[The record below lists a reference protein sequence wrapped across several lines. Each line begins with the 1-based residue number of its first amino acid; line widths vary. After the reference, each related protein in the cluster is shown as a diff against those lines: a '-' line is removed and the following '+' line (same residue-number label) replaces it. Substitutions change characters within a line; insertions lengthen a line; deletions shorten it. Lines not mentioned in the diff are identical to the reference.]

1 MNTLVSREKPGADW
15 HRADIVAALHK
26 ANLSLRAL
34 SQAHGLSAGA
44 LNNALDRPWPKAEKI
59 IADAI
64 TGAKSTDPD
73 KVAAYIHGNSFKT
86 PIGNVEYDKKGDLKA
101 FKFVV
106 FTWHKDAT
114 KTEAK

>member
-1 MNTLVSREKPGADW
+1 MSTLVSREKPGADW

-34 SQAHGLSAGA
+34 SQANGLSAGA

-64 TGAKSTDPD
+64 G
-73 KVAAYIHGNSFKT
+73 VAPSDIWPSRYERRQCKRELRAMALQSAA
-86 PIGNVEYDKKGDLKA
+86 L
-101 FKFVV
+101 
-106 FTWHKDAT
+106 
-114 KTEAK
+114 

>member
-34 SQAHGLSAGA
+34 SQANGLSAGA
-44 LNNALDRPWPKAEKI
+44 LNNALDRPWPKAERI

-64 TGAKSTDPD
+64 GVEPSVIWPSRYERRQCKRERRAMALQS
-73 KVAAYIHGNSFKT
+73 AA
-86 PIGNVEYDKKGDLKA
+86 L
-101 FKFVV
+101 
-106 FTWHKDAT
+106 
-114 KTEAK
+114 